1 MEERKE
7 TFHVR
12 ASVNNIRWGVIEWLQ
27 KRNYK
32 RRDNKET
39 FDNQSEGVIDLIFR
53 TVFAPKIPFLSV
65 YSEQDIPVRGRTGR
79 SRGLEGKA
87 GIKGTG
93 GGRIVSTTVDR
104 DRNEEIVT
112 FSRFPAR

>member
-1 MEERKE
+1 MITE
-7 TFHVR
+7 
-12 ASVNNIRWGVIEWLQ
+12 SL

-39 FDNQSEGVIDLIFR
+39 FDNQSEGVIDRSYLSNGLR
-53 TVFAPKIPFLSV
+53 AEDPLSV
-65 YSEQDIPVRGRTGR
+65 CSEQDIPVRGRTGR

-93 GGRIVSTTVDR
+93 GGRVVSTTVDR

>member
-1 MEERKE
+1 MVTE
-7 TFHVR
+7 
-12 ASVNNIRWGVIEWLQ
+12 SL

-53 TVFAPKIPFLSV
+53 TVFVPKIPSLSV
-65 YSEQDIPVRGRTGR
+65 CSEQDIPVRGRTGR
-79 SRGLEGKA
+79 
-87 GIKGTG
+87 
-93 GGRIVSTTVDR
+93 GRVVSTTVDR

>member
-1 MEERKE
+1 MGSYRVVTE
-7 TFHVR
+7 
-12 ASVNNIRWGVIEWLQ
+12 SL

-53 TVFAPKIPFLSV
+53 TVFVPKIPSLSV
-65 YSEQDIPVRGRTGR
+65 CSEQDIPVRGRTGR

-93 GGRIVSTTVDR
+93 GGRVVSTTVDR
-104 DRNEEIVT
+104 DLVSVT
-112 FSRFPAR
+112 IHRC